1 MLFFDA
7 LSQLGYAAINLT
19 IVFILASLILFV
31 SLRKWL
37 NTNLKK
43 SIFLIL
49 CFGLFAVSIIKFAEV
64 NKALTDAYIA
74 NETAKKAKSN

>member
-7 LSQLGYAAINLT
+7 LSQLGYAAINLA

-43 SIFLIL
+43 SLFLVL
-49 CFGLFAVSIIKFAEV
+49 CFSLFAVSVIKFAEV

-74 NETAKKAKSN
+74 NESSKKTKDN